1 MKKLDKLKGMSAEQL
16 REVYAETMAYA
27 TVVRAY
33 LEDQE
38 LLEDKQYAAAG
49 LEADKWIARCKET
62 ND

>member
-33 LEDQE
+33 LKDQE
-38 LLEDKQYAAAG
+38 LLEDKQYAAAVI
-49 LEADKWIARCKET
+49 ETDKWIARCRET

>member
-1 MKKLDKLKGMSAEQL
+1 MSAEQL